1 MEPVLSRRWL
11 PAEAGGGGEPRPL
24 GQVLPPRPARHKP
37 IAPQQSQRAPTACF
51 GLVGHLTAS
60 ALPSPL
66 GGSTRRPVPLS
77 APHTGTTERLPRGH
91 EGVSVRSWVYGREAG
106 RAGRAV
112 DVRRNRRKVTNSA
125 GRSSTLVAARVASS
139 TSRTVTNTLRRN
151 DLNSDPTVA
160 APLGRP
166 APPTSVRPRFLAP
179 LRGFRRRPLRC
190 RSAIHPRPN
199 GYRGT
204 PRASGQGRAFRSR
217 AVHQRERVR
226 PGAREREWHQG
237 RLPVDGPGRATA
249 GY

>member
-1 MEPVLSRRWL
+1 LEIAGDVAAQSVAAVGRWTKHWLRRSRF
-11 PAEAGGGGEPRPL
+11 PA
-24 GQVLPPRPARHKP
+24 
-37 IAPQQSQRAPTACF
+37 S
-51 GLVGHLTAS
+51 
-60 ALPSPL
+60 PSFW
-66 GGSTRRPVPLS
+66 RRPSL
-77 APHTGTTERLPRGH
+77 APYRHDRTVTVG
-91 EGVSVRSWVYGREAG
+91 VRSWVYGREAG

-112 DVRRNRRKVTNSA
+112 DVQRNRRKVTNSA

-199 GYRGT
+199 GYPGGRDAYGTQEHSRAAEHGGT
-204 PRASGQGRAFRSR
+204 PQRKTAFGSAHSSVNHSAGRGRSSWR
-217 AVHQRERVR
+217 ST
-226 PGAREREWHQG
+226 
-237 RLPVDGPGRATA
+237 RLRK
-249 GY
+249 